1 MYLLLQEGYLLT
13 ALPSDTAAGGFF
25 HSDQV
30 LIVDAQ
36 GHLRGTYDGT
46 RTSEVDRMLDDL
58 MVLLAQ
64 DNAASRAQPLQ
75 P

>member
-1 MYLLLQEGYLLT
+1 MT

-36 GHLRGTYDGT
+36 GRLRGTYDGT
-46 RTSEVDRMLDDL
+46 RTSEVDRMLEDL
-58 MVLLAQ
+58 MALLA
-64 DNAASRAQPLQ
+64 RP
-75 P
+75 